1 MELRDFLIR
10 AHICSQYYGG
20 SVKNVA
26 YFMNEIQKLPT
37 EEEFIKLLKLS
48 EKKIGKYMAYFL
60 SDGLTKEVEEN
71 KNYGGICTIFDEDY
85 PVLLKEIYNPPLV
98 FFYNGKFFTFK
109 CSYVSDCWGKKAFA
123 ICERSIKEIATR
135 YFR

>member
-98 FFYNGKFFTFK
+98 FFYNGNFSLLK
-109 CSYVSDCWGKKAFA
+109 
-123 ICERSIKEIATR
+123 
-135 YFR
+135 

>member
-85 PVLLKEIYNPPLV
+85 PVLLKKYTIHH
-98 FFYNGKFFTFK
+98 
-109 CSYVSDCWGKKAFA
+109 
-123 ICERSIKEIATR
+123 
-135 YFR
+135 

>member
-37 EEEFIKLLKLS
+37 EEEFIKNVQKIYPDVTSSKLLRKY
-48 EKKIGKYMAYFL
+48 IGY
-60 SDGLTKEVEEN
+60 
-71 KNYGGICTIFDEDY
+71 
-85 PVLLKEIYNPPLV
+85 
-98 FFYNGKFFTFK
+98 
-109 CSYVSDCWGKKAFA
+109 KATV
-123 ICERSIKEIATR
+123 ISTYEPK
-135 YFR
+135 